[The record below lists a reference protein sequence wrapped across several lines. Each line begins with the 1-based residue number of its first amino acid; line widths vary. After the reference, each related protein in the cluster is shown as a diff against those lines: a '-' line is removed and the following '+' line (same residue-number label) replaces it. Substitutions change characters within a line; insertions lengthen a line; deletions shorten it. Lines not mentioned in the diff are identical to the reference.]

1 VHVTHDPERA
11 WQRIAR
17 HAVYEAVTYSA
28 AKPAGE
34 HSAVEVDGE
43 TLAEVKNSGVYRV
56 VTPAECVERAEQLG
70 PEGKLVLH
78 PLMGGIPPELGW
90 ESLELFAAEVLP
102 KLTR

>member
-1 VHVTHDPERA
+1 MGFVHVTHDPERA

-17 HAVYEAVTYSA
+17 HAVYEAVT
-28 AKPAGE
+28 
-34 HSAVEVDGE
+34 

-56 VTPAECVERAEQLG
+56 VTPAECVEPAEQLG